1 MLKTFPTKRGTG
13 ISIFGL
19 ADDLQYMYNVIHL
32 LANSLDEGDLQLK
45 GRHQLLMNFAYE
57 VRKAYQGQRLKKPF
71 IQASGEEIIYYGF
84 NIVWT
89 DILIFQNVLR
99 GQAGYM
105 ETTKRLQSVL
115 YALEAGI
122 TDALNSYDPE
132 SAEEIIAFTE
142 NRFLVRGLYCFII
155 YQAVHI
161 EFVLQPSGKRRFKK
175 LPELLGSYFS
185 EYHDN
190 HTQLIESLKTSA
202 KQQNCEIT
210 DLGYA
215 EFPEIKW

>member
-32 LANSLDEGDLQLK
+32 LANSLDKGDLQLK

-57 VRKAYQGQRLKKPF
+57 VRKAYQGQRLKKRF
-71 IQASGEEIIYYGF
+71 IQESGDEIIYHGF

-122 TDALNSYDPE
+122 TDALYSYDPE
-132 SAEEIIAFTE
+132 SAEEIIAFIE
-142 NRFLVRGLYCFII
+142 NRFLVRGPYCFII

-161 EFVLQPSGKRRFKK
+161 EFVLQPGGKRRFKK

-190 HTQLIESLKTSA
+190 YIQLIGTLKNSA

-215 EFPEIKW
+215 EFPDIKW